1 MRINSG
7 LSRFDVESA
16 HSIRVPSANYSRQET
31 PLRLSSVHSNIN
43 DMSSSHNYLQ
53 VPQKKIPYK
62 QAMGALKKS
71 LMNQENSRQQEL

>member
-1 MRINSG
+1 MRIHSG
-7 LSRFDVESA
+7 LSRYEVESNK
-16 HSIRVPSANYSRQET
+16 SIRVPSPAYSRQET
-31 PLRLSSVHSNIN
+31 PLRLSSVQSNIN

-71 LMNQENSRQQEL
+71 LMN